1 MVLIHKNFS
10 LKSLNTFK
18 IDVKTKYFTEFKSV
32 KQLKQIIN
40 HELFTIDSF
49 LILGEGSNI
58 LFTKKFEGIILK
70 NNIKGIDIISEDS
83 KYLSVKVGAG
93 EIWHDFV
100 LWSVN
105 KNLSGIENLALIPGL
120 VGGAPIQNIGAY
132 GCEVK
137 DTITEVEYLDI
148 YKKEIVVLKNK
159 DCKFS
164 YRESIFKKDLKN
176 NIIITN
182 VTFRLSKKHL
192 NIISYGTV
200 EDEIKKMKTV
210 ANPKSISKAVIK
222 IRNRKLPRPSILPNA
237 GSFFKN
243 PIVSLKK
250 LNKLK
255 KQFPDIVHFP
265 LTKEKFKIAAGW
277 MIEKIGYKGYKKNNV
292 GVHKNQALVLVN
304 YGKADGI
311 DIFLLSKEIQKKI
324 KEKFDINLET
334 EVNIL

>member
-18 IDVKTKYFTEFKSV
+18 IDVKTKYFTKFKSV

-40 HELFTIDSF
+40 HELFSADSF

-255 KQFPDIVHFP
+255 KEFPDIVHFP

-277 MIEKIGYKGYKKNNV
+277 MIETIGYKGYKKDNV

-304 YGKADGI
+304 YGKANGI

>member
-18 IDVKTKYFTEFKSV
+18 IDVKTKYFTKFKSV

-40 HELFTIDSF
+40 HELFNTDSF

-192 NIISYGTV
+192 NII
-200 EDEIKKMKTV
+200 
-210 ANPKSISKAVIK
+210 
-222 IRNRKLPRPSILPNA
+222 RKL
-237 GSFFKN
+237 
-243 PIVSLKK
+243 
-250 LNKLK
+250 
-255 KQFPDIVHFP
+255 
-265 LTKEKFKIAAGW
+265 T
-277 MIEKIGYKGYKKNNV
+277 
-292 GVHKNQALVLVN
+292 
-304 YGKADGI
+304 
-311 DIFLLSKEIQKKI
+311 
-324 KEKFDINLET
+324 
-334 EVNIL
+334 

>member
-32 KQLKQIIN
+32 MQLKQIIN
-40 HELFTIDSF
+40 HELFTTDSF

-148 YKKEIVVLKNK
+148 EKKEIVVLKNK

-222 IRNRKLPRPSILPNA
+222 IRNRKLPHPSILPNA

-277 MIEKIGYKGYKKNNV
+277 MIETIGYKGYKKNNV

-324 KEKFDINLET
+324 KEKFDINIET

>member
-277 MIEKIGYKGYKKNNV
+277 MIETIGYKGYKKNNV

-324 KEKFDINLET
+324 KEKFDINIET

>member
-324 KEKFDINLET
+324 KEKFDINIET